1 MNTLEDE
8 GMNFEFLN
16 NLNDFKQLA
25 KFCSDAEDLV
35 FDKPD
40 LSAASSRKALESI
53 IKSFYVAKYG
63 YYNSTSSLFELIDDP
78 YFSAYLDEPLLS
90 SMHFVRKIGNNGAH
104 GEEVTKKQA
113 VSCLHAL
120 HDSVVGIL
128 KFLGVIEEANAF
140 KASFYD
146 AKPVVSEPVNPKA
159 IEEEVEIDKKAL
171 SKYKESID
179 ESITLKATQDI
190 TEAETR
196 KLYIDEALKEAG
208 WKIHDKD
215 NVVVSGLACTEIVL
229 EGMPNPSDEGR
240 ADYILFDDDGMPLAV
255 VEAKRTS
262 VDPVK
267 GYHQAEL
274 YADAIENK
282 WGRRPVIFTTN
293 GYTIN
298 IVDTQGY
305 PERKIFGFYSKAE
318 LKYLLAKKQDNNI
331 IHAHIDQT
339 ISDRPFIQEA
349 VTAVCEAFNKKRRK
363 ALVVMATGTGKTRF
377 AISLVDVMNKY
388 SWAKRVLF
396 LADRTALVNQA
407 KANFSKYLPSNTIC
421 VLSDENESER
431 DYNAQVTLS
440 TYQTMINTI
449 DGDNRKYGVA
459 HFDLIILDECH
470 RSIYNKY
477 RAIFTYFDSLLLGL
491 TATPKE
497 YDELLTTYDVFD
509 LPKGEP
515 TYSYDYET
523 AVKERFLVDFHVF
536 DRTTNLLKNGLR
548 HSDLSESEKEQYE
561 KLFGDEDGLFPK
573 EIDHDEF
580 YRRVLNN
587 NTIDI
592 VLNTI
597 MTEGLRVKNG
607 EALGK
612 TIIFAV
618 KHEHAMRIVERFNI
632 LYPEK
637 GPNFCKL
644 VDNYV
649 NYAQNLI
656 SEFQIP
662 DNDFRIAVSVDMM
675 DTGVDVQEVTNLV
688 FFKRVFS
695 KIKFWQMIGRG
706 TRVRPE
712 LNVLSPCRDWF
723 EKKTEESEPQV
734 YEDKQGFYIFDFCD
748 VFEFFGAHPEGRTP
762 KQALNVSQKIFETKV
777 DLVLELQKAE
787 HQENEEHLEFYQK
800 YKSEILKTIKGFNRK
815 LINVKA
821 SLKYVDKFSL
831 EKTWEYITIVDVK
844 EIKKYLTPLI
854 EPDSMEEKSKLF
866 DLWLLNM
873 ELEEIIGE
881 KDYSKAISKVTN
893 IAGALLEKQTIPQVK
908 AKKDFLGE
916 IITEDFWNSI
926 SITKLEKIRTELRDL
941 IQYLDRKYVESV
953 SSKFVDSLI
962 IKKGGVGTIKPSFK
976 NYKQRVIDYLSD
988 NVEIGAIYKIRNL
1001 IPLDE
1006 DDLEELE
1013 HLLCDELGT
1022 KQDYDELAKGLAF
1035 GPFVRT
1041 IVGLEVEAVEKLLN
1055 EYLSK
1060 YNFNSKQQDFLR
1072 TIVSYVLQNGDITIS
1087 DLFNHKPFM
1096 STDYT
1101 KLFNGDTMPVY
1112 NLINTLHS
1120 AVCLA

>member
-1 MNTLEDE
+1 MRS
-8 GMNFEFLN
+8 MNFEFLK
-16 NLNDFKQLA
+16 NLTDFTQLS

-128 KFLGVIEEANAF
+128 KFLGVIDEVDKF
-140 KASFYD
+140 KASYYD
-146 AKPVVSEPVNPKA
+146 TKPETSEPVTPKA
-159 IEEEVEIDKKAL
+159 IDEEVEVDKAAL

-215 NVVVSGLACTEIVL
+215 NVIVPGLACTEIVL

-262 VDPVK
+262 IDPVK

-274 YADAIENK
+274 YADAIEDK
-282 WGRRPVIFTTN
+282 WGRRPIIFTTN
-293 GYTIN
+293 GYVIN
-298 IVDTQGY
+298 IVDNQGY

-318 LKYLLAKKQDNNI
+318 LKYLLTKQQDSGI
-331 IHAHIDQT
+331 VHAHIDQN

-349 VTAVCEAFNKKRRK
+349 VTAVCEAYNNKRRK

-388 SWAKRVLF
+388 SWAKHVLF
-396 LADRTALVNQA
+396 LADRTALVSQA
-407 KANFSKYLPSNTIC
+407 KNNFSKYLPHNTIC
-421 VLSDENESER
+421 VLSDENEEDR
-431 DYNAQVTLS
+431 DYDAQVTLS

-449 DGDNRKYGVA
+449 DGDNKKYGVA

-548 HSDLSESEKEQYE
+548 HSDLPEDEKEQYE
-561 KLFGDEDGLFPK
+561 TLFEDEEGLFPE

-580 YRRVLNN
+580 YRRVLND

-607 EALGK
+607 EVLGK

-618 KHEHAMRIVERFNI
+618 KHEHAKRIVERFNI

-748 VFEFFGAHPEGRTP
+748 VFEFFGSHPDGKTP

-787 HQENEEHLEFYQK
+787 HQDNEEHVEFYKK
-800 YKSEILKTIKGFNRK
+800 YKSEILKTIQGLNRK

-821 SLKYVDKFSL
+821 ALKYVDKFSL

-844 EIKKYLTPLI
+844 EIKKYITPLI

-866 DLWLLNM
+866 DLWLLDM

-881 KDYSKAISKVTN
+881 NDYSKAITKVTN
-893 IAGALLEKQTIPQVK
+893 IAGALLDKQTIPQVK
-908 AKKDFLGE
+908 AKKEFLNE
-916 IITEDFWNSI
+916 IITEDFWNNISI
-926 SITKLEKIRTELRDL
+926 SKLEKIRTELRDL
-941 IQYLDRKYVESV
+941 IQYLDRVYVESV
-953 SSKFVDSLI
+953 SSKFTDNLI
-962 IKKGGVGTIKPSFK
+962 IKDGGVGAIKPSFK

-988 NVEIGAIYKIRNL
+988 NAETGAIYKIRNL

-1006 DDLEELE
+1006 DDIKELE
-1013 HLLCDELGT
+1013 HILCDELGT

-1035 GPFVRT
+1035 GPFVRAM
-1041 IVGLEVEAVEKLLN
+1041 VGLDVEAVEKLLN
-1055 EYLSK
+1055 EYLAK

-1072 TIVSYVLQNGDITIS
+1072 SIVSYVLQNGDITLQ
-1087 DLFNHKPFM
+1087 DLYTHKPFTSM
-1096 STDYT
+1096 DYL
-1101 KLFNGDTMPVY
+1101 KIFNGETAPVY
-1112 NLINTLHS
+1112 DLINTLHH